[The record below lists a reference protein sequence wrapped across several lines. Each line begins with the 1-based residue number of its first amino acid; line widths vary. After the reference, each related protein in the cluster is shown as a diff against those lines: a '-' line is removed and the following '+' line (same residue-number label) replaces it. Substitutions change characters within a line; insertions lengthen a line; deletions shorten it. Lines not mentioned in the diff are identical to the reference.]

1 MQPSVPVPTDNI
13 YKFACLFGLALIV
26 SAIFS
31 YVSAYSSSL
40 DRKIKYSEIVIPL
53 EAKTERTKAE
63 EQLLALNKKLIEVTR
78 ANENTAY
85 GVLFV
90 ILTAGVALSIIGA
103 ANWFRVIQ
111 SRDDRLA
118 ELQIRKL
125 AAEVAKLEAD
135 ARTEVVPNDG

>member
-1 MQPSVPVPTDNI
+1 MQPSIPVPTDNI

-31 YVSAYSSSL
+31 YVNTYSSSL
-40 DRKIKYSEIVIPL
+40 DRKIRYSEVVIPL
-53 EAKTERTKAE
+53 EAKSERTKAE
-63 EQLLALNKKLIEVTR
+63 EQLLALNKKLLEVTR
-78 ANENTAY
+78 ANENTTYGALFVVLAS
-85 GVLFV
+85 GVL
-90 ILTAGVALSIIGA
+90 LSIVGA
-103 ANWFRVIQ
+103 ARWSQVVQ

-135 ARTEVVPNDG
+135 ARVERAPNDG